1 MIVKHEQ
8 TQGDTLSSR
17 ASFQSLTIVTEVF
30 LQNAFAHGRDS
41 AYPHSKD
48 HPWNPMYVSAVWT
61 DAADDKFFGDQIRSI
76 SNTVQ
81 AAAVKLRLSTQGAI
95 IYNNYALFDT
105 PLKLLYGNNVK
116 RLDAI
121 VRKYDPLGILQLTG
135 GFKVTGV

>member
-1 MIVKHEQ
+1 
-8 TQGDTLSSR
+8 
-17 ASFQSLTIVTEVF
+17 
-30 LQNAFAHGRDS
+30 
-41 AYPHSKD
+41 
-48 HPWNPMYVSAVWT
+48 MYVSAVWT